1 MTTIANIADAVVTAL
16 NGAPEGA
23 FSLPFTAARA
33 YLPVFDLK
41 EMKDLHVTVVPK
53 GVELAAAGRGT
64 IQRDVQIDVAVQQ
77 KLSACDDSEI
87 DALMELVQ
95 EIGEFIRSAGRI
107 GGAAWVRTENVPI
120 YSQEHLGELRQFTS
134 VLTVTLR
141 TVSA

>member
-1 MTTIANIADAVVTAL
+1 MTTIADIADAVVTAL
-16 NGAPEGA
+16 NGAPDGA
-23 FSLPFTAARA
+23 FSQAFTAARA

-53 GVELAAAGRGT
+53 GVELAAVGRGT

-77 KLSACDDSEI
+77 KLSACDSSEI

-95 EIGEFIRSAGRI
+95 QIDGFIRSAGRMA
-107 GGAAWVRTENVPI
+107 GAAWVKTENVPI
-120 YSQEHLGELRQFTS
+120 YSQEHLTELRQFTS

-141 TVSA
+141 TIV